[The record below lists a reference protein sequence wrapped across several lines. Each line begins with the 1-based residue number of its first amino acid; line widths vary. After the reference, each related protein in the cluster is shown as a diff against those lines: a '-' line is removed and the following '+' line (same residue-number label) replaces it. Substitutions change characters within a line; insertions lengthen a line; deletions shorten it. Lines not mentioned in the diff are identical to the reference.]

1 MRPNRLMAAVAVACL
16 GSFDAPVHAAAPTPT
31 PPCAGEA
38 FPIPSPP
45 GALPVVEVWH
55 APSLP
60 DNWQPASC
68 SGIAARSGTVY
79 VAVAGEF
86 QQAGDAGLLLGRVGA
101 LSHQVGLKYWNVDQG
116 GWRPLL
122 VDATALTA
130 NDPSARRPDFK
141 AEELSPGARLYMLY
155 ADDSGSGPVVYQTEV
170 RSAGPDGFVVVLHNS
185 TAMRL
190 MGMSIADPGDL
201 SSMLSVQ
208 RIGPDRFAYY
218 ALTAVALAPLAAAM
232 VSDASHINR
241 AVASFRYLAGIP
253 ADSEPPAATQ

>member
-1 MRPNRLMAAVAVACL
+1 
-16 GSFDAPVHAAAPTPT
+16 
-31 PPCAGEA
+31 
-38 FPIPSPP
+38 
-45 GALPVVEVWH
+45 VVEVWH
-55 APSLP
+55 TPSLP

-68 SGIAARSGTVY
+68 SGLTARSGAVY
-79 VAVAGEF
+79 IAVAGEF
-86 QQAGDAGLLLGRVGA
+86 QHTGDAGSLLGRLGA
-101 LSHQVGLKYWNVDQG
+101 LSRQIGLKYWSIDQG

-130 NDPSARRPDFK
+130 NDLSARRPDFK
-141 AEELSPGARLYMLY
+141 TEEMRPGARLYMLY
-155 ADDSGSGPVVYQTEV
+155 ADDSGAGPVVYQTEV
-170 RSAGPDGFVVVLHNS
+170 KAAGSDGFVFVLHNS

-241 AVASFRYLAGIP
+241 AVASFRYLSGIP
-253 ADSEPPAATQ
+253 SDSDPPAATQ

>member
-1 MRPNRLMAAVAVACL
+1 M
-16 GSFDAPVHAAAPTPT
+16 
-31 PPCAGEA
+31 
-38 FPIPSPP
+38 
-45 GALPVVEVWH
+45 VEVWH
-55 APSLP
+55 TPSLP

-68 SGIAARSGTVY
+68 SGLTARSGAVY
-79 VAVAGEF
+79 IAVAGEF
-86 QQAGDAGLLLGRVGA
+86 QHTVDAGSLLGRLGA
-101 LSHQVGLKYWNVDQG
+101 LSRQIGLKYWSIDQG

-130 NDPSARRPDFK
+130 NDLSARRPDFK
-141 AEELSPGARLYMLY
+141 TEEMRPGARLYMLY
-155 ADDSGSGPVVYQTEV
+155 ADDSGAGPVVYQTEV
-170 RSAGPDGFVVVLHNS
+170 KAAGPDGFVFVLHNS

-253 ADSEPPAATQ
+253 SDSDPPAATQ